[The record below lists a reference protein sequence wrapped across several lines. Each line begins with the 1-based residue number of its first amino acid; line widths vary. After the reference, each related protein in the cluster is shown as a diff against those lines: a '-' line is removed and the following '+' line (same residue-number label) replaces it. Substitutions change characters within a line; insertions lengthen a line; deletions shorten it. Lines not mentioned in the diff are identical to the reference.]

1 MELEKDC
8 KRLPN
13 SETHNCF
20 GCSPIN
26 PSGLQMKFYTND
38 VSVFSEVR
46 VPKHLCG
53 WNNLIHGGV
62 LSTILDEI
70 MSWAAIYLL
79 KRITLT
85 KSMTIDFLKP
95 VYIDHALKAEGK
107 VLELIGK
114 DEAVMEGILSQGNRT
129 ICTRSTAKFAVFS
142 PAVAKRLGIADEA
155 HLNWFERIYNIGG
168 S

>member
-1 MELEKDC
+1 MKSEKDC
-8 KRLPN
+8 RCLPN
-13 SETHNCF
+13 SERHNCF

-38 VSVFSEVR
+38 ASVFSEVT

-62 LSTILDEI
+62 LSTILDEV

-95 VYIDHALKAEGK
+95 AYIGHPLKAEGK
-107 VLELIGK
+107 VLEIKGK
-114 DEAVMEGILSQGNRT
+114 HEAVMEGILSNSDGT
-129 ICTRSTAKFAVFS
+129 ICTRSTAHFAIFS
-142 PAVAKRLGIADEA
+142 PAVARRLGIANEE
-155 HLNWFERIYNIGG
+155 HLNWFERIYSI
-168 S
+168 

>member
-1 MELEKDC
+1 MMELEKDC
-8 KRLPN
+8 ICLPN

-26 PSGLQMKFYTND
+26 PSGLQMTFYAND
-38 VSVFSEVR
+38 LRVFSEVT
-46 VPKHLCG
+46 VPQHLCG

-70 MSWAAIYLL
+70 MSWSAIYLL

-95 VYIDHALKAEGK
+95 VYIDQTLMAEGK
-107 VLELIGK
+107 VLEVTGK
-114 DEAVMEGILSQGNRT
+114 HEAMMEGRLSNRDGT
-129 ICTRSTAKFAVFS
+129 ICTRSTANFAIFS
-142 PAVAKRLGIADEA
+142 PAVAKRLGIADQE
-155 HLNWFERIYNIGG
+155 HLKWFERIYNMKC
-168 S
+168 

>member
-8 KRLPN
+8 ICLPN

-26 PSGLQMKFYTND
+26 LSGLQMKFYAND
-38 VSVFSEVR
+38 SRVFSEVT
-46 VPKHLCG
+46 VPQHLCG

-70 MSWAAIYLL
+70 MSWSAIYLL

-95 VYIDHALKAEGK
+95 VYIDQTLRAEGK
-107 VLELIGK
+107 VLEVK
-114 DEAVMEGILSQGNRT
+114 DKHEAVMEGRLLNSDGA
-129 ICTRSTAKFAVFS
+129 ICTQSIANFAIFS
-142 PAVAKRLGIADEA
+142 PAVAKRLGIANQE
-155 HLNWFERIYNIGG
+155 HLTWFERIYNMKR
-168 S
+168 

>member
-8 KRLPN
+8 ICLPN

-26 PSGLQMKFYTND
+26 PSGLQMKFYAND
-38 VSVFSEVR
+38 LRVFSEVT
-46 VPKHLCG
+46 VPQHLCG

-70 MSWAAIYLL
+70 MSWSAIYLL

-95 VYIDHALKAEGK
+95 VYIDQILRAEGN
-107 VLELIGK
+107 VLEVRDK
-114 DEAVMEGILSQGNRT
+114 HEAVMEGRLLNSDGT
-129 ICTRSTAKFAVFS
+129 ICTRSTANFAIFS
-142 PAVAKRLGIADEA
+142 PAVAKRLGIADQE
-155 HLNWFERIYNIGG
+155 HLRWFERIYKMKC
-168 S
+168 